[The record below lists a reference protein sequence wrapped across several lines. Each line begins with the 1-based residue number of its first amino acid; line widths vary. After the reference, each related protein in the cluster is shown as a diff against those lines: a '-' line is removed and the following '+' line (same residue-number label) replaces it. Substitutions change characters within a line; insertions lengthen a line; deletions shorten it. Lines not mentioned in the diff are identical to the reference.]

1 VIQNHACHIEFI
13 FPYNPDDGR
22 EVENMKNF
30 EAAVTENLMKAR
42 AFFSRPYGRAAETV
56 FKNNPGNTELI
67 RVIKNL
73 FDPDNILNPGKF
85 TL

>member
-1 VIQNHACHIEFI
+1 MTV
-13 FPYNPDDGR
+13 D

-30 EAAVTENLMKAR
+30 EADVTERLIKAR
-42 AFFSRPYGRAAETV
+42 AFFSRPYGKAAEMV

-67 RVIKNL
+67 RVIKGL

-85 TL
+85 YL